1 MWYNSGRGNDR
12 EKVMSMNTIALK
24 RKAERL
30 IDELPPELLPE
41 AVDFLG
47 SLRKRSTTSVPG
59 TEVVEEFLALSA
71 QTDPVLAG
79 IWDNEKDAAYD
90 RL

>member
-1 MWYNSGRGNDR
+1 M
-12 EKVMSMNTIALK
+12 
-24 RKAERL
+24 

-47 SLRKRSTTSVPG
+47 SLRKRSTTSVSG
-59 TEVVEEFLALSA
+59 MEVAEEFLALSA

>member
-1 MWYNSGRGNDR
+1 
-12 EKVMSMNTIALK
+12 MNTIALK
-24 RKAERL
+24 RQAERL

-47 SLRKRSTTSVPG
+47 SLQKRGMASMPKSENTT
-59 TEVVEEFLALSA
+59 EELMALTA
-71 QTDPVLAG
+71 QADPVLAG
-79 IWDNEKDAAYD
+79 LWDNEKDAAYD

>member
-1 MWYNSGRGNDR
+1 
-12 EKVMSMNTIALK
+12 MNTIALK

-41 AVDFLG
+41 AVNFLG
-47 SLRKRSTTSVPG
+47 SLRKRSTASVPELEAAE
-59 TEVVEEFLALSA
+59 EVLALTA
-71 QTDPVLAG
+71 QADPVLAG
-79 IWDNEKDAAYD
+79 LWDNEKDAAYD

>member
-1 MWYNSGRGNDR
+1 
-12 EKVMSMNTIALK
+12 MNTIALK

-47 SLRKRSTTSVPG
+47 SLRKRDMTSMPKSEN
-59 TEVVEEFLALSA
+59 TEELLALSA
-71 QTDPVLAG
+71 QADPVLAG
-79 IWDNEKDAAYD
+79 LWDNEKDAAYD
-90 RL
+90 RV

>member
-1 MWYNSGRGNDR
+1 
-12 EKVMSMNTIALK
+12 MNTMALK
-24 RKAERL
+24 RQAERL

-47 SLRKRSTTSVPG
+47 SLRKRG
-59 TEVVEEFLALSA
+59 TASMPKSENTEELLGLNA
-71 QTDPVLAG
+71 QADPVLAG
-79 IWDNEKDAAYD
+79 LWDNEKDAAYD

>member
-1 MWYNSGRGNDR
+1 
-12 EKVMSMNTIALK
+12 MNTIALK

-47 SLRKRSTTSVPG
+47 SLRKCGMTSMPKSEN
-59 TEVVEEFLALSA
+59 TEELLALSA
-71 QTDPVLAG
+71 QADPVLAG
-79 IWDNEKDAAYD
+79 LWDNEKDAAYD
-90 RL
+90 RV

>member
-1 MWYNSGRGNDR
+1 
-12 EKVMSMNTIALK
+12 MNTIALK

-41 AVDFLG
+41 AVDLLG
-47 SLRKRSTTSVPG
+47 SLQKRGTTSMPKSEN
-59 TEVVEEFLALSA
+59 TEELLALTA
-71 QTDPVLAG
+71 QADPVLAG
-79 IWDNEKDAAYD
+79 LWDNEKDAAYD

>member
-1 MWYNSGRGNDR
+1 MR
-12 EKVMSMNTIALK
+12 MNTIALK

-47 SLRKRSTTSVPG
+47 SLRKRSMASASESG
-59 TEVVEEFLALSA
+59 ATEELLALTAES
-71 QTDPVLAG
+71 DPVLAG
-79 IWDNEKDAAYD
+79 LWDNERDAAYD

>member
-1 MWYNSGRGNDR
+1 
-12 EKVMSMNTIALK
+12 MNTIALK

-47 SLRKRSTTSVPG
+47 TLRKRGATSMPKSENTT
-59 TEVVEEFLALSA
+59 EELMALTA
-71 QTDPVLAG
+71 QADPVLAG
-79 IWDNEKDAAYD
+79 LWDNEKDAAYD

>member
-1 MWYNSGRGNDR
+1 
-12 EKVMSMNTIALK
+12 MNTIALK

-41 AVDFLG
+41 VVDFLG
-47 SLRKRSTTSVPG
+47 TLRKRGTTSMPKPEN
-59 TEVVEEFLALSA
+59 TEELLALTA
-71 QTDPVLAG
+71 QADPVLAG
-79 IWDNEKDAAYD
+79 LWDNEKDAAYD

>member
-1 MWYNSGRGNDR
+1 
-12 EKVMSMNTIALK
+12 MNTIAPK

-41 AVDFLG
+41 AVNFLG
-47 SLRKRSTTSVPG
+47 SLRKHSTPSAPG
-59 TEVVEEFLALSA
+59 TEVAEEFLALTA
-71 QTDPVLAG
+71 QANPVLTG
-79 IWDNEKDAAYD
+79 LWDNEKDAAYG